1 MKFDFN
7 TYTKEYIDNEA
18 IKKYASKANEIKKKF
33 ETNLKELKWFQMS
46 EYVDNAELKE
56 IKELAVHLK
65 ETTDVLLVVGIGG
78 SYMGTQAI
86 LSAMLPY
93 FKKTQPEIIFVGTSL
108 SSEYYYDLMEYL
120 KDKRVSINV
129 ISKSGNTMETIT
141 TYDLLMKAMH
151 KKYTKK
157 ELKKRI
163 YITTNIHQGKLLEE
177 AKKNGYRTFFIPDD
191 IGGRYSILTPVSLFP
206 LAVAGID
213 IIEFLKGAK
222 EGRMYLNYASIYAM
236 VRTILYERER
246 TVEAF
251 TVYEPKL
258 YYFTEWLK
266 QLFAESEGKDCKG
279 ILPIS
284 VVNPRDLHSLGQ
296 FIQDGN
302 PCLFETNLYVDTCR
316 TVTLEKYHEPMHD
329 IEQLVLEKVCEAHT
343 MSGSPSNI
351 ITLDSISEYHL
362 GEACMFFMMSAAIS
376 AYLIDVN
383 PFDQPGVETY
393 KELIAQNLRVLK

>member
-246 TVEAF
+246 TIEAF

-316 TVTLEKYHEPMHD
+316 TVTLEKYHEPMYD